1 MRKSVRK
8 AVDEPVRLHPNDWS
22 SVEVRLLDCSETGF
36 RAECDARVRVR
47 DEVTLELPGIEPAK
61 AFVIWCRGREFGARF
76 VAPVPVDGA
85 ALTAA
90 APQQVLA
97 RLLVQ
102 RAAAHRS
109 QLWEQEERLRREIAR
124 TLPVQRAD

>member
-22 SVEVRLLDCSETGF
+22 SVEVRLIDCSETGF
-36 RAECDARVRVR
+36 RAECDARVRIC
-47 DEVTLELPGIEPAK
+47 DEVTLELPGLEPAK

-76 VAPVPVDGA
+76 VVPVPLDAA
-85 ALTAA
+85 ALGVA

-102 RAAAHRS
+102 RATAQKS
-109 QLWEQEERLRREIAR
+109 QLWDQEERLRREIAAA
-124 TLPVQRAD
+124 LPIQRG

>member
-8 AVDEPVRLHPNDWS
+8 AVDEPVRLHPNHWS
-22 SVEVRLLDCSETGF
+22 SVEVRLVDCSDTGF
-36 RAECDARVRVR
+36 RAECDARVRVC

-61 AFVIWCRGREFGARF
+61 AYVIWCSGREFGARF
-76 VAPVPVDGA
+76 FAPVPVDAA

-102 RAAAHRS
+102 RATAQKS
-109 QLWEQEERLRREIAR
+109 QLWEQEGRLRREIAR
-124 TLPVQRAD
+124 TLPIQRD

>member
-22 SVEVRLLDCSETGF
+22 SVEVRLIDCSETGF
-36 RAECDARVRVR
+36 RGECDARVRVR

-61 AFVIWCRGREFGARF
+61 AYVIWCRGREFGARF
-76 VAPVPVDGA
+76 VAPVPIDAA
-85 ALTAA
+85 ALHMA
-90 APQQVLA
+90 APEQVLA

-102 RAAAHRS
+102 RATAQKS
-109 QLWEQEERLRREIAR
+109 QLWEQEERLRREIAAA
-124 TLPVQRAD
+124 LPIQRG